1 MNSWGLSTSI
11 DLYQCNA
18 DRIRDHEAIR
28 RFMLE
33 LCQVIDMIPY
43 GNTIVERFGTGDK
56 EGYSAVQLIETSCI
70 TAHFAE
76 DTNTAYID
84 VFSCKEYDPEVAAL
98 YCAEFF
104 DAQDTE
110 YVPLVRR

>member
-11 DLYQCNA
+11 DLYQCNPE
-18 DRIRDHEAIR
+18 RIRDPEQIR
-28 RFMLE
+28 IFILG
-33 LCQVIDMIPY
+33 LCEVIDMIPY
-43 GNTIVERFGTGDK
+43 GDTIIERFGTGTK

-76 DTNTAYID
+76 DTNTAYLD
-84 VFSCKEYDPEVAAL
+84 VFSCKDYDPEVAAL
-98 YCAEFF
+98 YSAEFF
-104 DAQDTE
+104 DAKDTE